1 MLAKTILQIKYTNE
15 ACHSNGTSGNTMPAK
30 QTGLVEAAKVPAC
43 VLVALVSAAPHRKA
57 IAAKTADQREEPPP
71 TDSISH

>member
-1 MLAKTILQIKYTNE
+1 MPLEWA
-15 ACHSNGTSGNTMPAK
+15 SGNTMPAK

-43 VLVALVSAAPHRKA
+43 VRVALVSAAPHRKA
-57 IAAKTADQREEPPP
+57 IAAKTADQREEPKPP